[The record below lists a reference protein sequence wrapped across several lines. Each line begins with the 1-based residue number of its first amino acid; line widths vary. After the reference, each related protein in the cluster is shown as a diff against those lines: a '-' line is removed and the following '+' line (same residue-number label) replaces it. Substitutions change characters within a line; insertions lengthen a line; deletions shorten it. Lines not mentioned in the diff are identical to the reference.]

1 MRKDIEIHINTGD
14 ITLVSRRQFAIQAF
28 NWVDN
33 PGGLS
38 DSIYGEIEVP
48 YSFSEESIFSNGLY
62 VKIPYKPDYRRL
74 KLCIKKSND
83 GSYVRN
89 KENNDIWFSVQ
100 SGLYGGEVD
109 DIYAC
114 QLQLIHPESYYIKFS
129 KTFATAMIYSSCES
143 DMNIVEVNR
152 QNANLLLKCAPSN
165 CYRYPL
171 SGVGLIKFVNS
182 NMNHA
187 QLAEAIQTEFIED
200 GILVSNASFDFETKD
215 LFLDLNALSAKN

>member
-14 ITLVSRRQFAIQAF
+14 ITLVSKRQFTTQAF
-28 NWVDN
+28 RWVDN
-33 PGGLS
+33 PSGLS

-48 YSFSEESIFSNGLY
+48 YSFSEESIFENGLY
-62 VKIPYKPDYRRL
+62 VKIPYTPSYRRL
-74 KLCIKKSND
+74 KLSVKKSND

-100 SGLYGGEVD
+100 SGLYGGAVD
-109 DIYAC
+109 DVYAC
-114 QLQLIHPESYYIKFS
+114 QLQLIHPESYYIKLSNSFS
-129 KTFATAMIYSSCES
+129 TAMIYSSCES
-143 DMNIVEVNR
+143 DMNIIEANR

-165 CYRYPL
+165 NYRYPL
-171 SGVGLIKFVNS
+171 SGVGLIKFINS

-187 QLAEAIQTEFIED
+187 QLAEAMQTEFIED

-215 LFLDLNALSAKN
+215 LFLDLNALSAKS